1 MAKPK
6 HRDHNH
12 DHEDDYDRRS
22 HGHKEESGD
31 DPARHASVIARRWL
45 GSVRPTPERYARAL
59 QQWQALPGS
68 VARPAASVVA
78 AAEKPEPE
86 GKNEP

>member
-6 HRDHNH
+6 HRDD

-45 GSVRPTPERYARAL
+45 GSVPPTPDRYVRAF

-68 VARPAASVVA
+68 VARPAAAVVA
-78 AAEKPEPE
+78 AGDKLEPE
-86 GKNEP
+86 GENKP